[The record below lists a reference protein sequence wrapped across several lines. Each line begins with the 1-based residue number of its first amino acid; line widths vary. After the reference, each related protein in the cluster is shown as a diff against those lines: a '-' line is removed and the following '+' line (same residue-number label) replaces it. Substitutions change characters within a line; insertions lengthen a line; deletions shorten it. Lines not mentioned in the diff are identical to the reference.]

1 MEKSKRLQ
9 YIIMGLCFIAVPFL
23 EVLGGLSQKLIAI
36 IGIAFAA
43 LMIYLIV
50 FRQTKNDTKMEVSRN
65 SLLAGFF
72 LGLGIIAGTVGVE
85 MLIDSTLS
93 PASMVSM
100 LNGCC
105 CITFGIRVHKVEPA
119 EA

>member
-50 FRQTKNDTKMEVSRN
+50 FRQTKKRYQDGSVEEQFACWLLPRTGHHSRN
-65 SLLAGFF
+65 
-72 LGLGIIAGTVGVE
+72 
-85 MLIDSTLS
+85 
-93 PASMVSM
+93 
-100 LNGCC
+100 
-105 CITFGIRVHKVEPA
+105 RWR
-119 EA
+119 